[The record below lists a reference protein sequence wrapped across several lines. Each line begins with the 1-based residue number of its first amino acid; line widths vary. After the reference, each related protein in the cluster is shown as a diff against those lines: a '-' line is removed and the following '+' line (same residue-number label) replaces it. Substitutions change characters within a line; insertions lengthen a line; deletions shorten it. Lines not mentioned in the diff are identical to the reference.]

1 MQQFEEIF
9 KERKVCM
16 LLCLDDDTLQSIYMD
31 RFHRLKILCMRELK
45 EPRRRRQQGR
55 QKFAYLTTK
64 TTVFLHALHV
74 HSSFFYILQ
83 TFSFFLRREMTC
95 FVVVWTT

>member
-55 QKFAYLTTK
+55 QKFAYLKIKKKQQFCT
-64 TTVFLHALHV
+64 
-74 HSSFFYILQ
+74 FYTSILI
-83 TFSFFLRREMTC
+83 
-95 FVVVWTT
+95 